1 MYLIA
6 LLQFLISVVVDQF
19 CCTVAKCGAG
29 LHGVEHRMI
38 RMISETVLCDRV
50 GPVVKIED
58 IIQSHLRWYHHV
70 MHGGINSQTRE
81 VMEKKERSAKEIM
94 GRVQK
99 EGFGMIWFEKR
110 GCVQSKEMARVN

>member
-1 MYLIA
+1 MWCEVTWSGA
-6 LLQFLISVVVDQF
+6 SCDQDD
-19 CCTVAKCGAG
+19 VW
-29 LHGVEHRMI
+29 
-38 RMISETVLCDRV
+38 SETVLCDRV